1 MRKKRWHGHG
11 APSDRYVGGPGQP
24 RLFASRE
31 DRLAY
36 DPDGDSPEE
45 DQRISVVSALSSGL
59 FFALGRPFT
68 VLRVSL
74 LPMITLFGCAFLFW
88 AYHMPYMILV
98 PGQFLPADWAVA
110 AAVVFAFLLA
120 LASLWGGLFQRFFS
134 PVTRHS
140 WHLLALG
147 GQKLRLMSAFALLI
161 ALPIL
166 FFAVWHML
174 ADWGYASR
182 LVSVDLGPKPASFL
196 PAPIHDSVGNWLPNG
211 TLSENQVTALASVAA
226 LWVVYMLFRL
236 IFLVPDVVMQRR
248 FRPIKAWGHSR
259 STIWSL
265 LLTLCLAL
273 PVLLMLLGGPTTAGI
288 FATYYL
294 YPELSALDV
303 RVSLSPDNVDQLIK
317 LWPTLIGFMAGLSFC
332 CAFWAGTLGAL
343 YQARIGDQWV
353 SRDAI

>member
-1 MRKKRWHGHG
+1 M
-11 APSDRYVGGPGQP
+11 GGSERP
-24 RLFASRE
+24 RLFASYD
-31 DRLAY
+31 DRLAF
-36 DPDGDSPEE
+36 DPGGDSPED

-59 FFALGRPFT
+59 FFALGRPFS
-68 VLRVSL
+68 VLSTSF
-74 LPMITLFGCAFLFW
+74 LPMMTLFGCVFLFW
-88 AYHMPYMILV
+88 AYHMPYMIVV

-110 AAVVFAFLLA
+110 AAVAMAFLLA

-134 PVTRHS
+134 PATRHR

-147 GQKLRLMSAFALLI
+147 GQKLRLISAFVLLI

-166 FFAVWHML
+166 VYAGWRMA

-196 PAPIHDSVGNWLPNG
+196 PAPIHDSVGDWLPNG
-211 TLSENQVTALASVAA
+211 TLSENQVAVLAGVAA
-226 LWVVYMLFRL
+226 LWVLYMLFRL

-248 FRPIKAWGHSR
+248 FRPVRAWGYSR
-259 STIWSL
+259 GMIWSL

-294 YPELSALDV
+294 YPELSTLDV
-303 RVSLSPDNVDQLIK
+303 RVSLSPDDVGQLIK
-317 LWPTLIGFMAGLSFC
+317 LWPTMIGFMVGFSFC

-353 SRDAI
+353 SREAADPLA